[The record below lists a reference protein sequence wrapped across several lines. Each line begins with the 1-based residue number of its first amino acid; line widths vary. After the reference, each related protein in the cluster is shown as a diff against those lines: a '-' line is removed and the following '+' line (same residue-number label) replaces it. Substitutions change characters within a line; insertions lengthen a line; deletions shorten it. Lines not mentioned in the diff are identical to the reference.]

1 MKKLIYLPLLSFL
14 FANVI
19 SCETD
24 AELVEI
30 PDSTIQRIA
39 DAAAAAV
46 STPSASEIASAVEL
60 ALQDDL
66 AAEEEVAP
74 ATITHSGLITS
85 DETWSNTSIHLLNGR
100 VIVPDGVK
108 LTIQAGTVVKGIKST
123 DPTKASAIL
132 VARGGKLFAVGTA
145 EHPIIMTSE
154 DDPIKV
160 DQTYDAG
167 ATKLTA
173 NDMAL
178 WGGLIVCGRAK
189 ISDKNNSGE
198 NRIEGIPATVSYGR
212 YGGDN
217 DNDNSGTMEYISLR
231 HGGTVIGADNEING
245 VTFGGVGRETVF
257 NNIEVFATKDDGIE
271 FFGGSVNA
279 TNLLVYAQGDDAVD
293 TDEAYSGDITNVVII
308 GTDDA
313 NATDTGGSGMEL
325 SGRLGT
331 YEAAKPS
338 TITNVSIHV
347 GLLRGALYLKDD
359 LYSSLNNFYITG
371 YPAAKAK
378 ADPAPWNH
386 NERSLMAVASDAAI
400 SATDGSQSGSGTG
413 ADANGVTFTDFEIE
427 TVTGVTLN
435 DIFSDVSYNG
445 FTTNA
450 TLVTGK
456 STGQGADTSVFSWT
470 KTSQDLLIPAGL

>member
-1 MKKLIYLPLLSFL
+1 MKKLIYLPLLSYL
-14 FANVI
+14 FPNVI

-66 AAEEEVAP
+66 AAQEEVAP

-198 NRIEGIPATVSYGR
+198 NRIEG
-212 YGGDN
+212 
-217 DNDNSGTMEYISLR
+217 SG
-231 HGGTVIGADNEING
+231 
-245 VTFGGVGRETVF
+245 
-257 NNIEVFATKDDGIE
+257 
-271 FFGGSVNA
+271 
-279 TNLLVYAQGDDAVD
+279 Q
-293 TDEAYSGDITNVVII
+293 
-308 GTDDA
+308 
-313 NATDTGGSGMEL
+313 EL
-325 SGRLGT
+325 
-331 YEAAKPS
+331 
-338 TITNVSIHV
+338 
-347 GLLRGALYLKDD
+347 
-359 LYSSLNNFYITG
+359 LNN
-371 YPAAKAK
+371 P
-378 ADPAPWNH
+378 
-386 NERSLMAVASDAAI
+386 
-400 SATDGSQSGSGTG
+400 
-413 ADANGVTFTDFEIE
+413 
-427 TVTGVTLN
+427 
-435 DIFSDVSYNG
+435 DVR
-445 FTTNA
+445 
-450 TLVTGK
+450 K
-456 STGQGADTSVFSWT
+456 SFLGG
-470 KTSQDLLIPAGL
+470 

>member
-14 FANVI
+14 FAGVI

-100 VIVPDGVK
+100 VIVPDGVR

-271 FFGGSVNA
+271 FFGGTVNA
-279 TNLLVYAQGDDAVD
+279 SNLLVWGQGDDAID
-293 TDEAYSGDITNVVII
+293 IDQAYA
-308 GTDDA
+308 GTID
-313 NATDTGGSGMEL
+313 
-325 SGRLGT
+325 
-331 YEAAKPS
+331 
-338 TITNVSIHV
+338 
-347 GLLRGALYLKDD
+347 GALVILTAASDHGFEIDGPEGSATGRFTLKNVTVLGATFNCGALGVDGEMADFRKGATGDVLNILFSNFAGGKDVELDASADAATYSSGKLTFTNIDILHPLDADGNSCSNVESLSEIFDDKTDPTESTFESDSTTFAEIVTAKKDD
-359 LYSSLNNFYITG
+359 SGVDESL
-371 YPAAKAK
+371 
-378 ADPAPWNH
+378 
-386 NERSLMAVASDAAI
+386 
-400 SATDGSQSGSGTG
+400 
-413 ADANGVTFTDFEIE
+413 
-427 TVTGVTLN
+427 
-435 DIFSDVSYNG
+435 
-445 FTTNA
+445 
-450 TLVTGK
+450 
-456 STGQGADTSVFSWT
+456 FSWT
-470 KTSQDLLIPAGL
+470 FYAR